1 MGRPGRSAGHASRSH
16 MSHRIGAAGLVGLLM
31 TLTIGA
37 SVATAAGEVTI
48 TTPYPAVAVAPGT
61 KVSFDLS
68 IETDVA
74 DRVDLRLER
83 VPDSWTAA
91 LFGGGFVV
99 DGVESDG
106 SKATTVRLDVT
117 LPADA
122 TAATQR
128 IDVIAVAGAA
138 TDRLPLD
145 IRVTPA
151 AAGEVSLTTDFPT
164 LKGPS
169 TTAFTFN
176 LTLHN
181 DTAEDLTFGGTA
193 TGPVGWTMTA
203 QVSSETQAASA
214 IVKAGSTTPV
224 TVKATPP
231 ADVTAGAYPITVDVT
246 SGSRSARAD
255 LSVEVTGSYTI
266 KLTTPDAR
274 LSASANAGTA
284 SDLTLVIQNTG
295 TAPVT
300 GVVPSATAP
309 QGWTIKFD
317 PETVDV
323 APQGEATVVAN
334 MTPSSEAIAGDYLV
348 SFKATSDLASSAA
361 DIRVTIQTGLL
372 GGAIGLGLIVLVLVG
387 LGWVF
392 FRYGRR

>member
-1 MGRPGRSAGHASRSH
+1 MGRPRLDAGHARSH
-16 MSHRIGAAGLVGLLM
+16 TLHRFGAAGLVGLLL
-31 TLTIGA
+31 TLMAGA
-37 SVATAAGEVTI
+37 SVAQAAGQVTV
-48 TTPYPAVAVAPGT
+48 TTPYPAVAVAPGA

-68 IETDVA
+68 IETDTA
-74 DRVDLRLER
+74 DRVDLKVEG
-83 VPDSWTAA
+83 VPASWTAS

-99 DGVESDG
+99 DSVQSDG

-117 LPADA
+117 VPADA

-128 IDVIAVAGAA
+128 ILVVATSGGA

-145 IRVTPA
+145 IRITPA
-151 AAGEVSLTTDFPT
+151 AAGSVSLTTDFPQ

-169 TTAFTFN
+169 SSTFSFN

-193 TGPVGWTMTA
+193 TGPAGWTITT

-224 TVKATPP
+224 TVKATP
-231 ADVTAGAYPITVDVT
+231 AIDVTAGAYPISVDVT
-246 SGSRSARAD
+246 SGTRSAHMD
-255 LSVEVTGSYTI
+255 LSVEITGSYSL

-274 LSASANAGTA
+274 LSASATAGSA
-284 SDLTLVIQNTG
+284 SDLTLVVQNTG
-295 TAPVT
+295 TAPIT
-300 GVVPSATAP
+300 GVTPSATAP
-309 QGWTIKFD
+309 QGWTVTFA

-323 APQGEATVVAN
+323 AANGEASVVAH
-334 MTPSSEAIAGDYLV
+334 MTPSADAIAGDYV
-348 SFKATSDLASSAA
+348 VTFKATSELASSSA

-392 FRYGRR
+392 LRYGRR

>member
-246 SGSRSARAD
+246 SGSRTARAD
-255 LSVEVTGSYTI
+255 LSVEVTGR
-266 KLTTPDAR
+266 LHDQAHDPRRAPERLGERGHGLGPDAR
-274 LSASANAGTA
+274 HPEHGHRARHRRGAVGDRSARLDDQVRPGDRRCRAAG
-284 SDLTLVIQNTG
+284 G
-295 TAPVT
+295 
-300 GVVPSATAP
+300 
-309 QGWTIKFD
+309 
-317 PETVDV
+317 
-323 APQGEATVVAN
+323 
-334 MTPSSEAIAGDYLV
+334 GD
-348 SFKATSDLASSAA
+348 
-361 DIRVTIQTGLL
+361 
-372 GGAIGLGLIVLVLVG
+372 
-387 LGWVF
+387 
-392 FRYGRR
+392 GRRQHDALERSHRG